1 MERPGCPRFDGPGLA
16 AEIRWLPLVGPESS
30 PSVGRAHES
39 NDHVGPTWQRGWSSR
54 WGMHSHGSGAWH
66 TCHGLGGAGGTKGRA
81 GGALDRLG
89 QGFLAFQ
96 TNIYNKLQFYK
107 FVKKFIY
114 L

>member
-1 MERPGCPRFDGPGLA
+1 MR
-16 AEIRWLPLVGPESS
+16 
-30 PSVGRAHES
+30 
-39 NDHVGPTWQRGWSSR
+39 
-54 WGMHSHGSGAWH
+54 SHGLGAWH
-66 TCHGLGGAGGTKGRA
+66 AHHGLGGARGTTGGTGGTTGGVGGTKGHARGTKGRV
-81 GGALDRLG
+81 GGAPNRLG